1 MMSKRNKKIFT
12 ITIIILIILIILI
25 SIAILYLKTDLFKS
39 NKMLFTKYFSQNSQN
54 LEQVYKTIANDEYL
68 ENLNQNKY
76 TTEESIKVNYTENIG
91 TSSENTNNSI
101 NNLELKINGQTDLN
115 SNYNYKDI
123 QLLKDNKETEN
134 NTQNNEQSENNE
146 TQTNNNEEQNAT
158 ITNETSTNN
167 SETNNQNTENQV
179 QKNENKLAEIEY
191 AGKDDT
197 YGIKFTDL
205 FNQFII
211 IDNEKLND
219 VFEKL
224 GFTEDKINNASN
236 TLETNSAVN
245 SIKFTDEELQNITSK
260 YVKILIDEF
269 SKGNFSKKKNENIK
283 INNQTV
289 NTNKYELKITIEQIN
304 DIYIKL
310 LEELKQDDVI
320 LAKFENAQKYYNSY
334 ALLTSK
340 QEKNLK
346 DNFVKN
352 IENKINEI
360 KSNNI
365 GQDEVT
371 VSVYENNKKT
381 VRTLITTKDY
391 QLCYDFISNENI
403 YSQFSYTDTQEEK
416 EQSKKVTLN
425 KKENKIDLNYEEI
438 EDESEKNISFEK
450 NENQNNNESNKDTLI
465 KYEDSKNKVEMK
477 INEKNKIVNKF
488 ENEISFKDDNSVK
501 LNQLDENDL
510 QEIVNKVDEA
520 LNDKIETLAEE
531 INDDDINKV
540 LIAIGVVKEKEEI
553 QSLGIT
559 ETEKNRFN
567 SQFELFNNKE
577 AKKEDISKIIEA
589 VKNNLVGL
597 ETESSTKLKLKLD
610 RNNSDEEMYNKLKKY
625 MENMKDNTYNVSI
638 EYDETT
644 GLAQYVVLEIIKN

>member
-76 TTEESIKVNYTENIG
+76 TTQESIKVNYTENIG

-115 SNYNYKDI
+115 SNYNYRDI

-134 NTQNNEQSENNE
+134 NTQNNKQSENNE
-146 TQTNNNEEQNAT
+146 SQTNNNEEQNAD

-236 TLETNSAVN
+236 TLETNAAAN

-260 YVKILIDEF
+260 YVKILINEF

-567 SQFELFNNKE
+567 SQFELFNKKE
-577 AKKEDISKIIEA
+577 AQKEDISKIIEA

>member
-1 MMSKRNKKIFT
+1 
-12 ITIIILIILIILI
+12 
-25 SIAILYLKTDLFKS
+25 
-39 NKMLFTKYFSQNSQN
+39 MLFTKYFSQNSQN

-167 SETNNQNTENQV
+167 NETNNQNTENQV

-567 SQFELFNNKE
+567 SQFELFNKKE

>member
-76 TTEESIKVNYTENIG
+76 TTQESIKVNYTENIG

-115 SNYNYKDI
+115 SNYNYRDI

-134 NTQNNEQSENNE
+134 NTQNNKQSENNE
-146 TQTNNNEEQNAT
+146 SQTNNNEEQNAD

-236 TLETNSAVN
+236 TLETNAAVN

-269 SKGNFSKKKNENIK
+269 LKGNFSKKKNENIK

-510 QEIVNKVDEA
+510 QEIVNKVDKA
-520 LNDKIETLAEE
+520 LNDKIETLEEE

-567 SQFELFNNKE
+567 SQFELFNKKE
-577 AKKEDISKIIEA
+577 AQKEDISKIIEA

>member
-115 SNYNYKDI
+115 SNYNYRDI

-134 NTQNNEQSENNE
+134 NTQNNKQSENNE
-146 TQTNNNEEQNAT
+146 SQTNNNEEQNAD

-236 TLETNSAVN
+236 TLETNAAVN

-269 SKGNFSKKKNENIK
+269 LKGNFSKKKNENIK

-320 LAKFENAQKYYNSY
+320 LAKIENAQKYYNSY

-510 QEIVNKVDEA
+510 QEIVNKVDKA
-520 LNDKIETLAEE
+520 LNDKIETLEEE

-567 SQFELFNNKE
+567 SQFELFNKKE
-577 AKKEDISKIIEA
+577 AQKEDISKIIEA

>member
-115 SNYNYKDI
+115 SNYNYRDI

-134 NTQNNEQSENNE
+134 NTQNNKQSENNE
-146 TQTNNNEEQNAT
+146 SQTNNNEEQNAD

-236 TLETNSAVN
+236 TLETNAAVN

-269 SKGNFSKKKNENIK
+269 LKGNFSKKKNENIK

-510 QEIVNKVDEA
+510 QEIVNKVDKA
-520 LNDKIETLAEE
+520 LNDKIETLEEE

-567 SQFELFNNKE
+567 SQFELFNKKE
-577 AKKEDISKIIEA
+577 AQKEDISKIIEA

>member
-146 TQTNNNEEQNAT
+146 TQINNNEEQNAT
-158 ITNETSTNN
+158 ITNENITNN
-167 SETNNQNTENQV
+167 NETNNQNTENQV

-510 QEIVNKVDEA
+510 QEIVNKVDKA
-520 LNDKIETLAEE
+520 LNDKIETLEEE

-567 SQFELFNNKE
+567 SQFELFNKKE
-577 AKKEDISKIIEA
+577 AQKEDISKIIEA

>member
-1 MMSKRNKKIFT
+1 M
-12 ITIIILIILIILI
+12 
-25 SIAILYLKTDLFKS
+25 
-39 NKMLFTKYFSQNSQN
+39 
-54 LEQVYKTIANDEYL
+54 
-68 ENLNQNKY
+68 
-76 TTEESIKVNYTENIG
+76 
-91 TSSENTNNSI
+91 
-101 NNLELKINGQTDLN
+101 
-115 SNYNYKDI
+115 
-123 QLLKDNKETEN
+123 LKDNKETEN

-146 TQTNNNEEQNAT
+146 TQINNNEEQNAT
-158 ITNETSTNN
+158 ITNENITNN
-167 SETNNQNTENQV
+167 NETNNQNTENQV

-510 QEIVNKVDEA
+510 QEIVNKVDKA
-520 LNDKIETLAEE
+520 LNDKIETLEEE

-567 SQFELFNNKE
+567 SQFELFNKKE
-577 AKKEDISKIIEA
+577 AQKEDISKIIEA